1 MTYDFDLIVIGAGS
15 GGVRCAR
22 IAAGHGA
29 KVAIIEKQHWGGTC
43 VNIGCVPKKL
53 MMFAST
59 FGDLVEDSHGYGW
72 DTQKGHHHWQQ
83 LIQAK
88 DKEINRLNDIYVS
101 MLQKAGVTIFRGAA
115 SFKDAHTINI
125 AQSVLSE
132 DNAQGL
138 LNITAKHIVIATG
151 SSPSILDVEGKEHTI
166 TSDQAFYLKERPQRV
181 SIVGSGYIGIEFAG
195 IFAGLGSQ
203 VDLVYRQPL
212 PLRGFDQ
219 DMRQALHDAIAARSG
234 ITQHTGRSPVK
245 VSKDGNVYQL
255 HLDSG
260 EVIETDCVFF
270 ATGRHPNIEGLGL
283 ENAQIE
289 ITKKKQIIVNDDF
302 VTSAPNVYAIGD
314 VIDKINLTPVAIAQG
329 HALADR
335 LFAGK
340 TRKSAYDATPKAVFF
355 YPPLASVGLS
365 EEEAAEKGEVEIYI
379 SQFTSMK
386 YVFTERKIKTYI
398 KMIVDK
404 ASQNVVGLHMLGDD
418 APEIMQGFAVAIA
431 AGLTKSDFD
440 QTIGIHP
447 SSAEELVTLR
457 QVTRTS
463 QKS

>member
-1 MTYDFDLIVIGAGS
+1 MIYDFDLIVIGAGS

-72 DTQKGHHHWQQ
+72 DTKKGQHHWRQ
-83 LIQAK
+83 LIEAK
-88 DKEINRLNDIYVS
+88 DKEIHRLNGIYVS
-101 MLQKAGVTIFRGAA
+101 MLQKAGVTIIKGAA

-132 DNAQGL
+132 GNSQGK
-138 LNITAKHIVIATG
+138 LNVTGKHIVIATG
-151 SSPSILDVEGKEHTI
+151 SSPSLLNIEGKEHGI
-166 TSDQAFYLKERPQRV
+166 VSDQAFYLKECPQRV

-203 VDLVYRQPL
+203 VDLVYRQSV

-219 DMRQALHDAIAARSG
+219 DMRQALYDAIAARSN

-245 VSKDGNVYQL
+245 VEKHGDTYQL
-255 HLDSG
+255 HLDND
-260 EVIETDCVFF
+260 EVIETSCVFF
-270 ATGRHPNIEGLGL
+270 ATGRYPNISGL
-283 ENAQIE
+283 ELDKVGVE
-289 ITKKKQIIVNDDF
+289 ITAKKQIIVNDDF
-302 VTSAPNVYAIGD
+302 VTSVPNIYAIGD

-335 LFAGK
+335 LFAG
-340 TRKSAYDATPKAVFF
+340 TNRKVAYDMTPKAVFF

-365 EEEAAEKGEVEIYI
+365 EDEAAKKGEVEIYI

-404 ASQNVVGLHMLGDD
+404 KSQLVVGLHMLGDD

-431 AGLTKSDFD
+431 AGLTKADFD

-457 QVTRTS
+457 QVTRIS
-463 QKS
+463 QKQ

>member
-59 FGDLVEDSHGYGW
+59 FGDLIEDSHGYGW
-72 DTQKGHHHWQQ
+72 DTKKGQHHWQQ
-83 LIQAK
+83 LIEAK
-88 DKEINRLNDIYVS
+88 DKEINRLNEIYVS

-132 DNAQGL
+132 PDMQGK
-138 LNITAKHIVIATG
+138 LNITAKYIVIATG
-151 SSPSILDVEGKEHTI
+151 SSPSLLDIEGKEHAI
-166 TSDQAFYLKERPQRV
+166 VSDQAFYLKERPQRI

-195 IFAGLGSQ
+195 IFAGLGSE
-203 VDLVYRQPL
+203 VDLVYRQSV

-219 DMRQALHDAIAARSG
+219 DMRQALYDAIDVRAN
-234 ITQHTGRSPVK
+234 ITQHTGTSPVK
-245 VSKDGNVYQL
+245 IVKDGNAYQL
-255 HLDSG
+255 HLDNG
-260 EVIETDCVFF
+260 EVLSTDCVFF
-270 ATGRHPNIEGLGL
+270 ATGRHPNIEGLALDRAGVGIS
-283 ENAQIE
+283 E
-289 ITKKKQIIVNDDF
+289 KKQIIVNDEF
-302 VTSAPNVYAIGD
+302 VTSVPNIYAIGD

-340 TRKSAYDATPKAVFF
+340 TRKSAYDMTPKAVFF

-365 EEEAAEKGEVEIYI
+365 EEEAAEKGEVEVYI

-404 ASQNVVGLHMLGDD
+404 ASQHVVGLHMLGDD

-457 QVTRTS
+457 QVTRIS
-463 QKS
+463 QKQ

>member
-53 MMFAST
+53 MMYAST
-59 FGDLVEDSHGYGW
+59 YGDLVEDSHGYGW
-72 DTQKGHHHWQQ
+72 DTKKGQHHWQQ
-83 LIQAK
+83 LIEAK
-88 DKEINRLNDIYVS
+88 DKEIHRLNGIYVS
-101 MLQKAGVTIFRGAA
+101 MLQKAGVTIFKGAA

-132 DNAQGL
+132 DVTQGAL
-138 LNITAKHIVIATG
+138 DITAKHIVIATG
-151 SSPSILDVEGKEHTI
+151 SSPSLLDIEGKEHGI
-166 TSDQAFYLKERPQRV
+166 VSDQAFYLKERPQRI
-181 SIVGSGYIGIEFAG
+181 SIIGSGYIGIEFAG

-203 VDLVYRQPL
+203 VDLIYRQPV

-219 DMRQALHDAIAARSG
+219 DMRQALYDAIAVRPN
-234 ITQHTGRSPVK
+234 IMQHTGKNPVK
-245 VSKDGNVYQL
+245 VEKNGDTYKL
-255 HLDSG
+255 HLDDG
-260 EVIETDCVFF
+260 DVIETNCVFF
-270 ATGRHPNIEGLGL
+270 ATGRHPNISGLALDHAGV
-283 ENAQIE
+283 E
-289 ITKKKQIIVNDDF
+289 ITDKEQVIVDDNF
-302 VTSAPNVYAIGD
+302 VTSSPNIYAIGD

-335 LFAGK
+335 LFAGYS
-340 TRKSAYDATPKAVFF
+340 RKAAYDSTPKAVFF

-365 EEEAAEKGEVEIYI
+365 EEEAVKKGEVEIYV
-379 SQFTSMK
+379 SQFTAMK
-386 YVFTERKIKTYI
+386 YVFTERKIKTFI

-404 ASQNVVGLHMLGDD
+404 KTQLVVGLHMLGDD

-431 AGLTKSDFD
+431 AGLTKADFD

-463 QKS
+463 QKQ